1 MAALVIGKGS
11 EAGGDGGGGLR
22 DESKTAGKNQEQK
35 GIYSFLLLEFFFEG
49 NTDLLAILSPN

>member
-11 EAGGDGGGGLR
+11 EAGGDGGGLR

-35 GIYSFLLLEFFFEG
+35 GIYSFLLLEFFF
-49 NTDLLAILSPN
+49 